1 MSARSATLRRVV
13 LTGSECTGKST
24 LAAELARRYGTV
36 WTPEAAR
43 THVEAKG
50 SAPLGCDD
58 VERIAR
64 AHIAAA
70 EEAERRARGLLI
82 LDTDLISTVVYSRH
96 YYGACPG
103 WVERESRARLADL
116 YLLHHPDLP
125 WLPDRA
131 RDRPHSR
138 EEIHALFREV
148 LDAFGARTVD
158 VRGNFSERTAR
169 ATEAIDALL
178 AEP

>member
-1 MSARSATLRRVV
+1 MTLRRVV

-24 LAAELARRYGTV
+24 LAAELARRYGTI

-43 THVEAKG
+43 LYVEAKG
-50 SAPLGCDD
+50 SVPLGYDD
-58 VERIAR
+58 VEPIAR
-64 AHIAAA
+64 AHLAAA
-70 EEAERRARGLLI
+70 DESERRARGLLF
-82 LDTDLISTVVYSRH
+82 LDNDLISTVVYSRH

-103 WVERESRARLADL
+103 WVEREARARLADL
-116 YLLHHPDLP
+116 YLLHHPDVP
-125 WLPDRA
+125 WLPDPA

-138 EEIHALFREV
+138 DEMHDLFREA

-158 VRGNFSERTAR
+158 VHGTLSERTAR
-169 ATEAIDALL
+169 AVEAIDALL